1 MQKNKKTDRRIFT
14 DFEIKRLI
22 QVANEI
28 DYADT
33 VLIMIYSGLRVGELF
48 DIKDANIGFENDIMV
63 GGSKTDAGKDR
74 VIPIHPRIMPY
85 IKKRVE
91 TNHEYL
97 VTNFNGSK
105 MK

>member
-1 MQKNKKTDRRIFT
+1 
-14 DFEIKRLI
+14 
-22 QVANEI
+22 
-28 DYADT
+28 
-33 VLIMIYSGLRVGELF
+33 
-48 DIKDANIGFENDIMV
+48 MV